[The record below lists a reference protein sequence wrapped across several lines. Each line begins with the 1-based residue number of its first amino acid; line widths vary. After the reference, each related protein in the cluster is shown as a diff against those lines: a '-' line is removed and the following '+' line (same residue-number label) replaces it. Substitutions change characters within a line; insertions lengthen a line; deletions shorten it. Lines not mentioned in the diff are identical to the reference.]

1 MKKLLTIAA
10 LCLVSVAAYAE
21 TYTLSMGI
29 NDYLPGK
36 DEAGKEVDYDLLGCV
51 NDAKTMRGFFVD
63 KYNVKASNA
72 RILLDKDAN
81 ADKFLD
87 AIRWLISTAKPGDQ
101 VVLSY
106 SGHGAQIEDPDTDEP
121 DGKTECIVLADDK
134 LVTDD
139 LFAEIAN
146 TLKLN
151 GVNCT
156 FIFDSCF
163 SGGMSRSVD
172 GKIKVSNRSMGVLKP
187 KSASAVTSVKNGF
200 MQMKNRQAAPG
211 TKTKAEV
218 LFLFASKEDKPS
230 KDISG
235 LEGIEAHG
243 LFTLLL
249 MDMINEDQNA
259 PIKSIYEYMD
269 EALKEIN
276 ASFKEQGVENAFDQ
290 GPFFEASSGERAAK
304 PIILP

>member
-21 TYTLSMGI
+21 TYALSMGI

-36 DEAGKEVDYDLLGCV
+36 DESGKEVDFDLKGCV
-51 NDAKTMRGFFVD
+51 NDAKVMRGFFID
-63 KYNVKASNA
+63 KYGVKASNA
-72 RILLDKDAN
+72 RMLLDKDAN

-87 AIRWLISTAKPGDQ
+87 AVRWLISTAKPGDQ
-101 VVLSY
+101 VVFSY
-106 SGHGAQIEDPDTDEP
+106 SGHGGQVEDEDEEDGIEEV
-121 DGKTECIVLADDK
+121 IVLADDM
-134 LVTDD
+134 LVPGD
-139 LFAEIAN
+139 LFNEIAN

-163 SGGMSRSVD
+163 SGGMSRNID
-172 GKIKVSNRSMGVLKP
+172 GKVRISNKSMGMLKP
-187 KSASAVTSVKNGF
+187 KSATAATKVKNGF
-200 MQMKNRQAAPG
+200 MQIKSRQMAPG
-211 TKTKAEV
+211 TKTKAESV
-218 LFLFASKEDKPS
+218 FLFASKEDKPS

-249 MDMINEDQNA
+249 MDMINEDKNA

-276 ASFKEQGVENAFDQ
+276 QSFKDNGMETQFDQ
-290 GPFFEASSGERAAK
+290 GPNFEASSGDRANK

>member
-21 TYTLSMGI
+21 TYTLSIGI
-29 NDYLPGK
+29 NDYPMGK
-36 DEAGKEVDYDLLGCV
+36 DEAGKEADYDLFGCV
-51 NDAKTMRGFFVD
+51 NDAKAMRGFFLE
-63 KYNVKASNA
+63 KYSVKEKNS

-87 AIRWLISTAKPGDQ
+87 SVRWLISTAKPGDQ

-106 SGHGAQIEDPDTDEP
+106 SGHGAQVEDPETDET
-121 DGKTECIVLADDK
+121 DGKTECIVLADDM
-134 LVTDD
+134 LVPDD
-139 LFAEIAN
+139 LIAEIAN
-146 TLKLN
+146 TLRLN
-151 GVNCT
+151 GVNAT

-163 SGGMSRSVD
+163 SGGMSRDVD
-172 GKIKVSNRSMGVLKP
+172 GKIKVANRSMGLIKP
-187 KSASAVTSVKNGF
+187 KSLLAMTKVEKGF
-200 MQMKNRQAAPG
+200 MSIKNRQSTPTARPAAE
-211 TKTKAEV
+211 T

-235 LEGIEAHG
+235 LKDIPAHG

-249 MDMINEDQNA
+249 MDMINHDMSA

-269 EALKEIN
+269 EALAEIN
-276 ASFKEQGVENAFDQ
+276 TAMKEAGSDKVFDQ
-290 GPFFEASSGERAAK
+290 GPNFEASAARAAK